1 MLKKIIGWSLVT
13 AGLVG
18 EYFAV
23 TDMRLD
29 LLHVLIR
36 MSLVF
41 GGVGILAGGIVLIAK
56 STTTRRQV
64 REYDAQQAYT
74 DELAQ
79 RRKTEESW
87 QSIKEAQQK

>member
-13 AGLVG
+13 AGLTG

-29 LLHVLIR
+29 PLHVLIR
-36 MSLVF
+36 TGLVF

-64 REYDAQQAYT
+64 REYDARQAE
-74 DELAQ
+74 D
-79 RRKTEESW
+79 SW
-87 QSIKEAQQK
+87 ESIKEAQQK

>member
-1 MLKKIIGWSLVT
+1 MRKIIGWSLVT
-13 AGLVG
+13 AGLAG

-29 LLHVLIR
+29 TMHVLIR
-36 MSLVF
+36 TGAVF
-41 GGVGILAGGIVLIAK
+41 GGVALIVAGMLTLATAEK
-56 STTTRRQV
+56 PRKV
-64 REYDAQQAYT
+64 REYDYRTAYT
-74 DELAQ
+74 DELTQ